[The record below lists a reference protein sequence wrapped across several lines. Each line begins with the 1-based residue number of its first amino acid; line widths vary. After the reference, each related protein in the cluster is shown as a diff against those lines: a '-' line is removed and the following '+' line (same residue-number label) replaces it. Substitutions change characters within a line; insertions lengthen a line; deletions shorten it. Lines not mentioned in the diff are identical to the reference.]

1 MMPTGNDGKGTMGD
15 NPAIQSQTERVATL
29 MTSFL
34 SGRNERTLKAYRQDV
49 KDFRSFMGVRDVN
62 EAARILLGGSHGEAN
77 ALILEYKASLIDRD
91 LQAATI
97 A

>member
-1 MMPTGNDGKGTMGD
+1 MTPTGNDGKGTMRD
-15 NPAIQSQTERVATL
+15 NPAIQFEGERVSAL

-34 SGRNERTLKAYRQDV
+34 SERNERTLKAYRQDV

-62 EAARILLGGSHGEAN
+62 EAARILLGGCHEDAN

-91 LQAATI
+91 LQAAT